1 MDYLAIAIAGAALI
15 AAAAALV
22 LAWQAKQLSA
32 PERVDQ
38 LEALITQQAPSEI
51 LTRIE
56 TDLAKL
62 HRQVDGLEEF
72 AQQINRRLD
81 TAIQRVGLSRFNSSD
96 EIGGELS
103 FALTLLDVH
112 NHGMIITALTDHR
125 GSRVFI
131 RGIVS
136 GEPQHPLLDYEKTSL
151 QQALNV

>member
-1 MDYLAIAIAGAALI
+1 MAYLAIAIAGAALI

-32 PERVDQ
+32 PERLEQ

-51 LTRIE
+51 LTRVE
-56 TDLAKL
+56 VDLAQL
-62 HRQVDGLEEF
+62 HDQVDGLEEF
-72 AQQINRRLD
+72 AQEINRRLD
-81 TAIQRVGLSRFNSSD
+81 TAVQRVGLSRFNSSE

-103 FALTLLDVH
+103 FALTLLDAR

-125 GSRVFI
+125 GTRAFI

-136 GEPQHPLLDYEKTSL
+136 GEPQHPLLGYEKTSL
-151 QQALNV
+151 QQALKA